1 MRYMLLIHGRE
12 RGWDSLSEAER
23 AAQYER
29 YGRLQREMEEHGHY
43 VGGDEIDVA
52 TSAKLVRVRNGE
64 TIVSD
69 GPFSESEEQ
78 FGGYFLVDC
87 DQETAVAYA
96 AEIPAADGGTVEVRP
111 LVGGDRP
118 DPG

>member
-12 RGWDSLSEAER
+12 SAWDSLSEAER

-29 YGRLQREMEEHGHY
+29 YSKLQREMEEHGHY

-52 TSAKLVRVRNGE
+52 SSANLVRVRNGE

-87 DQETAVAYA
+87 DRETALAYA
-96 AEIPAADGGTVEVRP
+96 AEIPAAEGGTIEVRP
-111 LVGGDRP
+111 LVEDDQP
-118 DPG
+118 DTG